1 MKYLIVMVLLVST
14 LFADDTIEKCTD
26 YYVKGIEAY
35 ESDKYAQAV
44 QFFESCTNEGVNSW
58 VLYYNLGNA
67 WYRQA
72 KLGKAILYYE
82 KSLLLNPGEPDV
94 EANLEFARA
103 LIQDK
108 QEEVLTGAGILT
120 KWYRYMNMNTSH
132 LVVIAL
138 LFILFVTIAAVFL
151 IRGPARFTLYPV
163 IIGTVFLLVIVGVS
177 ISFRMYQINTLSHG
191 VLLTDGTSVL
201 SEPRKSSEILF
212 EIHEGTTFEILE
224 TNDGWLSINLG
235 TGKMGYIQNAG
246 VGVIH

>member
-1 MKYLIVMVLLVST
+1 MRYLVVMVILVSS
-14 LFADDTIEKCTD
+14 LFANNALEKCSD
-26 YYVKGIEAY
+26 YYSKGIEAY

-44 QFFESCTNEGVNSW
+44 QFFESCTNEGVDSW

-120 KWYRYMNMNTSH
+120 KWYRYMTMNTSH
-132 LVVIAL
+132 FVVIAL
-138 LFILFVTIAAVFL
+138 LFLLFVTIAAVLL

-163 IIGTVFLLVIVGVS
+163 IIGIVFLLVVVGIS
-177 ISFRMYQINTLSHG
+177 ISFRMYQINSLSHG

-212 EIHEGTTFEILE
+212 EIHEGATFEIIE
-224 TNDGWLSINLG
+224 ANKSWLSINLG
-235 TGKMGYIQNAG
+235 AGKMGYIQSEG